1 MAKYC
6 LFEVVNNSYRKD
18 RKKTNISIA
27 EMREVRKSP
36 FIERL
41 Y

>member
-1 MAKYC
+1 MVKYC

-18 RKKTNISIA
+18 RKKINIFIV
-27 EMREVRKSP
+27 EMREVRKSL
-36 FIERL
+36 FIERF